1 MLLKAQLSY
10 TRSSMMPNKP
20 GRPLPTMYRLR
31 RRYRLPA
38 IGLAVVLIV
47 TGCSSESSPSADTR
61 TVDVLWYGEQ
71 PDGSILGGTLEAFV
85 DLERTDGGVSIDVDG
100 IRQSGAGETWAVSA
114 WTAAMVALLFYGGV
128 PDGLNLAINVT
139 DQIDGPSAGGL
150 MTLATL
156 ADLLGVAN
164 NRSVTMTGTI
174 YPNGAIG
181 PVGGIPEKLRAAQA
195 AGIETVLVPASKR
208 IAVDPRTNTE
218 VDVQQLADELGIEVV
233 FVRSISEARPYLFD
247 EPPLADLPPLPA
259 VPANLAAVF
268 NADAESLAQRLDR
281 LMVAPAPNTA
291 PNLAAEAAELQRI
304 LDLERSAYEP
314 NTSRSDFFIDYVIA
328 AETERLVVMWNDE
341 VDLINLAAGD
351 GLAAATAQ
359 VRQDAE
365 TLRATATDLLVEI
378 AESPH
383 ETIEQLMAL
392 VDVAEWATD
401 AIEVAAS
408 ALVLIDGSPDID
420 LLAQLAGDV
429 SRENFNLDVFVP
441 PALAAAR
448 FAGSIPLRPTT
459 LTELQ
464 VFTDVISRAVD
475 ANEALIDL
483 LLNKGGSAIDAT
495 EVRALL
501 EVEDA
506 VDVAL
511 GRVDTQA
518 ARSIISLADAIS
530 RYVMTSTIINLDRT
544 AASNDGLV
552 QRLSLRDPDKLDDQI
567 ELALDSSHRA
577 LATLVANGADPSYL
591 LWETAWA
598 GALAQG
604 DDDGII
610 TIDER
615 LDGLAR
621 LWFANI
627 NERILVALTRPV
639 D

>member
-1 MLLKAQLSY
+1 
-10 TRSSMMPNKP
+10 
-20 GRPLPTMYRLR
+20 
-31 RRYRLPA
+31 
-38 IGLAVVLIV
+38 
-47 TGCSSESSPSADTR
+47 
-61 TVDVLWYGEQ
+61 
-71 PDGSILGGTLEAFV
+71 
-85 DLERTDGGVSIDVDG
+85 
-100 IRQSGAGETWAVSA
+100 
-114 WTAAMVALLFYGGV
+114 
-128 PDGLNLAINVT
+128 
-139 DQIDGPSAGGL
+139 
-150 MTLATL
+150 
-156 ADLLGVAN
+156 
-164 NRSVTMTGTI
+164 
-174 YPNGAIG
+174 
-181 PVGGIPEKLRAAQA
+181 
-195 AGIETVLVPASKR
+195 
-208 IAVDPRTNTE
+208 
-218 VDVQQLADELGIEVV
+218 
-233 FVRSISEARPYLFD
+233 
-247 EPPLADLPPLPA
+247 
-259 VPANLAAVF
+259 
-268 NADAESLAQRLDR
+268 
-281 LMVAPAPNTA
+281 
-291 PNLAAEAAELQRI
+291 
-304 LDLERSAYEP
+304 
-314 NTSRSDFFIDYVIA
+314 
-328 AETERLVVMWNDE
+328 
-341 VDLINLAAGD
+341 
-351 GLAAATAQ
+351 
-359 VRQDAE
+359 
-365 TLRATATDLLVEI
+365 
-378 AESPH
+378 
-383 ETIEQLMAL
+383 
-392 VDVAEWATD
+392 
-401 AIEVAAS
+401 
-408 ALVLIDGSPDID
+408 
-420 LLAQLAGDV
+420 
-429 SRENFNLDVFVP
+429 
-441 PALAAAR
+441 LAAAR

-567 ELALDSSHRA
+567 DLALDSSHRA